1 MNSNKLLAHLRKKKE
16 QWARQMEYRRLKR
29 IRRKQTPPYSY
40 CKNCGTKLNGM
51 YCYQCGQYALD
62 IEQPFWKYIRQ
73 YFENVYQFDGKVWT
87 TLYLLIRRPGFL
99 TNEFNAG
106 KISSYVHP
114 LRLFMFISCLFFL
127 FFFALIPED
136 PGKAGITIN
145 NGEGLST
152 YVQTENG
159 VINIPMNQYA
169 IDYWNDE
176 LSDKER
182 MVAQDTTIWICGKTV
197 AETKLQSIARWEET
211 PYGDTLRGEVP
222 KILLDKNFILPI
234 HARDTVYALSSDTT
248 FFKPITNEAKT
259 LKIENEMNWGRFT
272 SWYSSWLPIILL
284 LLIPVF
290 ALLLK
295 FFFRKEKMSYM
306 KHYAFALHLHSV
318 MLLAVSV
325 VLLWF
330 YFVSTDFASKI
341 AEGMSVLLFLYM
353 VVAANRVYT
362 KTHWAIKIIRSLAVY
377 LIYMIC
383 LFCVFVGTL
392 LWCAVKLF
400 DVDLGNYL

>member
-1 MNSNKLLAHLRKKKE
+1 M
-16 QWARQMEYRRLKR
+16 
-29 IRRKQTPPYSY
+29 
-40 CKNCGTKLNGM
+40 
-51 YCYQCGQYALD
+51 
-62 IEQPFWKYIRQ
+62 
-73 YFENVYQFDGKVWT
+73 
-87 TLYLLIRRPGFL
+87 
-99 TNEFNAG
+99 
-106 KISSYVHP
+106 
-114 LRLFMFISCLFFL
+114 
-127 FFFALIPED
+127 
-136 PGKAGITIN
+136 
-145 NGEGLST
+145 
-152 YVQTENG
+152 
-159 VINIPMNQYA
+159 
-169 IDYWNDE
+169 
-176 LSDKER
+176 
-182 MVAQDTTIWICGKTV
+182 ICGKTV

-353 VVAANRVYT
+353 VVAYT